1 MNIKTIEEVFDST
14 KRFNTNYLKTI
25 KDQIDVF
32 LSAPD
37 IPTEE
42 VGDYFI
48 LTFKTEFFVTKKD
61 KTIYKSFF
69 TKQDAINYCLDKINT
84 ESKQI
89 DLL

>member
-1 MNIKTIEEVFDST
+1 MTIEEVFDST
-14 KRFNTNYLKTI
+14 KRFNINYLKTI
-25 KDQIDVF
+25 KDQIDAF

-37 IPTEE
+37 IQTEE

-61 KTIYKSFF
+61 KTIYRSFLS
-69 TKQDAINYCLDKINT
+69 KDEAVDYCLDKINT
-84 ESKQI
+84 ESKQL